1 VDPAKVIS
9 RNGTIIHHLVAA
21 KNFCME
27 AVVAMAI
34 VSVPWRNVKGS
45 VFIVK
50 SCYLLAMIQL
60 SPTKVL
66 SSILGIM
73 GRNNVPFWGS
83 RIWYLPSFVDRSEHH
98 SQKDPCHIFSAVSN
112 VKDW

>member
-21 KNFCME
+21 KNLSME

-73 GRNNVPFWGS
+73 GRNNVPFRVLGYGTFCLLWIG
-83 RIWYLPSFVDRSEHH
+83 LNVTV
-98 SQKDPCHIFSAVSN
+98 KKTLVIFSVQ
-112 VKDW
+112 